1 MEELI
6 TAVDLDELDAI
17 IDKKLLEL
25 SDFVSPDILKFLLET
40 PLEPPPTEPHPIE
53 PPPTER
59 LSTEPASTEPR
70 PNVRFG
76 KALSERQLQDAVANR
91 VPANTKKSTS
101 WGYTVWM
108 EWCNA
113 RDIKETI
120 VEMGENRINEL
131 MAHFVQEVRRKDG
144 NEYPPGS
151 LTSIVAAVQRYLREN
166 GRPEVSFLDDKN
178 PTYDLLRK
186 SLDAKLKQLT
196 RKGVGCHKK
205 QAQPITPEMEQVLWD
220 EGIFSR
226 KTGEGL
232 TNAVYW
238 YSSKMF
244 GLRATD
250 EHRQLD
256 VSQFTIGTDQTGKYL
271 RFLGR
276 GCKNWQGGLHQ
287 QKIDPK
293 DLKIYAKPEL
303 GERCA
308 VSIFEFYLGL
318 IPANGP
324 FYRRPL
330 VGSPPRYSIQVIGVN
345 KLAHIVKNFC
355 EKAGF
360 QGYFT
365 NHSGKVTCATELFK
379 QNIDEQ
385 LIMKQTGHRSQ
396 DAVRRYKR
404 PSVQHQLQV
413 SDILQPPAAKKSS
426 TSENLI
432 LCEKENTPSSMS
444 SRSTTC
450 APSTSCSTPVF
461 HFSVQGNA
469 KQNIY
474 VCYKQ

>member
-59 LSTEPASTEPR
+59 LSTEPASTEPH

-151 LTSIVAAVQRYLREN
+151 LTNIVAAVQRYLREN

-205 QAQPITPEMEQVLWD
+205 QAQPITPEMEQ
-220 EGIFSR
+220 GIFSR

-232 TNAVYW
+232 TNVVFW

-244 GLRATD
+244 GLRATE

-308 VSIFEFYLGL
+308 VSIFEFYLRL

-432 LCEKENTPSSMS
+432 LCE
-444 SRSTTC
+444 
-450 APSTSCSTPVF
+450 
-461 HFSVQGNA
+461 
-469 KQNIY
+469 
-474 VCYKQ
+474 